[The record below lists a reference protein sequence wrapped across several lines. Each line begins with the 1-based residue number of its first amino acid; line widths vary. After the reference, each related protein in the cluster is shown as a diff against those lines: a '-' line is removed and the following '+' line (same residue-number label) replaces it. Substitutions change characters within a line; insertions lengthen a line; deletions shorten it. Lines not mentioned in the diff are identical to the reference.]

1 MRGVGE
7 AERWVHLG
15 VRHGVTNLLLHKEGR
30 SQVHLRAENGLTN
43 GTTTSFPPPLPST
56 SSAPSSPP
64 PSPELFS
71 CTLCAKRTK
80 SQCLLHTHLVAV
92 HYKAQL
98 LRLYGNPSNSCTICR
113 KTLPNSD
120 ALAFHMGQEHGKL
133 QELMEEAP
141 EDADNS
147 VEDDAEEVVDDKEEE
162 QVEEMEEVVEQ
173 LTCFKC
179 GRQGKDK
186 AALYGHY
193 SLHHFSQE
201 LMGEH
206 GVQSVCPVRDC
217 GQTVDP
223 GTAWIEHIGEAHS
236 GVEKYLPAEHHLPSP
251 PLLPPAPHLLS
262 PLPLLPTTP
271 LSCPLSC
278 PDVFTTELQLTEHFR
293 NHHGFSQEVVQK
305 MKMKKYSLKTSVT

>member
-1 MRGVGE
+1 VGAPRGE
-7 AERWVHLG
+7 AR
-15 VRHGVTNLLLHKEGR
+15 RHQPASPQGGTEPGAPEGR
-30 SQVHLRAENGLTN
+30 ERLNQRHHHIL
-43 GTTTSFPPPLPST
+43 
-56 SSAPSSPP
+56 

-162 QVEEMEEVVEQ
+162 QVEEVVEQ

-262 PLPLLPTTP
+262 PLPLLPPTP